1 MALDTSNCEGM
12 SDRLI
17 ENAEKAH
24 EWAMG
29 ILPRLDSA
37 RLARAMWVIGM
48 SEEAILDIEKQMEE
62 SVKLFAANMLPER
75 MAALLYC
82 DELPQTIWMI
92 KLALIFNAHN
102 FTDEEA
108 KAVSA
113 KIAEFEKVRDEE
125 NGGIH

>member
-24 EWAMG
+24 EWART
-29 ILPRLDSA
+29 ITPRLDPKK
-37 RLARAMWVIGM
+37 LAQAMWVIGM
-48 SEEAILDIEKQMEE
+48 SEEAMSDIEVQMQE
-62 SVKLFAANMLPER
+62 SVDLYLSGSLPPR

-82 DELPQTIWMI
+82 DELPQSIWMI
-92 KLALIFNAHN
+92 KLALIFNAHTFN
-102 FTDEEA
+102 EEEEKVIA
-108 KAVSA
+108 R

-125 NGGIH
+125 NEEIH